1 MVSSPCLQGLG
12 RAPRKEGNGRP
23 GGALPGL
30 SSSEDQ
36 ATPAGRGDNPCFVS
50 SLQTASTAGKAVGAP
65 ALKKALQGAGASQPS
80 PQQKTQVRDVFEKV
94 KLTPKAREAAAPPG
108 ALRPDG
114 LPRVDPERGRRGLP
128 RRAGG
133 LARAAADAAGAGVA
147 HGGGRVLPEAPDTD
161 EEGLAVV
168 YNFTRPWEDRFG
180 GGLTFRHPEVDAD
193 MMRVPPLF
201 NSVFIFRARGAPHR
215 VTEWTSEAR
224 GHQRYSVTAFIL
236 AKR

>member
-1 MVSSPCLQGLG
+1 MRPLHHQEPSALTDFRAWIQSADGAAFHAALVGWPEPPQTRQVQVS
-12 RAPRKEGNGRP
+12 RME
-23 GGALPGL
+23 
-30 SSSEDQ
+30 
-36 ATPAGRGDNPCFVS
+36 
-50 SLQTASTAGKAVGAP
+50 VGE
-65 ALKKALQGAGASQPS
+65 S
-80 PQQKTQVRDVFEKV
+80 F
-94 KLTPKAREAAAPPG
+94 
-108 ALRPDG
+108 
-114 LPRVDPERGRRGLP
+114 PEHR
-128 RRAGG
+128 
-133 LARAAADAAGAGVA
+133 
-147 HGGGRVLPEAPDTD
+147 DTD

-224 GHQRYSVTAFIL
+224 GHLRDSVTAFIL